1 MDSDKAG
8 QSSAAMSSAMG
19 VPPPYSNAPPTGVVA
34 SQGPAVS
41 TGANTQGMVMYPNG
55 QQQMMGQYPVY
66 VSVLT
71 TSTCAASRA
80 NTVPLVLFRAR
91 MAILQGSRSST

>member
-19 VPPPYSNAPPTGVVA
+19 VPPPYSNAPPTGVIA

-55 QQQMMGQYPVY
+55 QQHMMGQYPVY
-66 VSVLT
+66 VSVDNKHLCCV
-71 TSTCAASRA
+71 SC
-80 NTVPLVLFRAR
+80 
-91 MAILQGSRSST
+91 